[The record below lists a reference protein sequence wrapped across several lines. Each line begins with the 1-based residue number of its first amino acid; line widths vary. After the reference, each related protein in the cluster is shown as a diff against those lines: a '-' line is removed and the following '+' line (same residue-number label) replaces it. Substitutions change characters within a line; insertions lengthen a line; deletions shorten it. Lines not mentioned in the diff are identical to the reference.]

1 MRKWK
6 KVIIINEN
14 KNHDECKTET
24 EKDRERRQVIVTYL
38 ICTLYAISTIKIITN
53 VTRQQQKKKN

>member
-38 ICTLYAISTIKIITN
+38 IYAISTIKIITN